1 MNAARNAVTVVH
13 EMGHV
18 GAALL
23 SGRRVQGIRLHT
35 DISGLAIT
43 RSSPRG
49 TGMLLTALAGYPAPG
64 VVGAGSVWAA
74 TPGHTGA
81 ALMLLLAVLVVALLL
96 VRDLWGLL
104 IVLGSLMGAGMVLW
118 RGAGGTFPLD
128 GLVGALRT
136 GHCGLRR
143 DGAADGRRRAA
154 AAPGL
159 TFAP

>member
-23 SGRRVQGIRLHT
+23 SGRRVQGLGLHT

-43 RSSPRG
+43 RGSPRG
-49 TGMLLTALAGYPAPG
+49 TGMLLTTLAGYPAPG

-81 ALMLLLAVLVVALLL
+81 ALMLLLAVLVIALLL
-96 VRDLWGLL
+96 VRNLWGLL
-104 IVLGSLMGAGMVLW
+104 IVLGSLMGAGWCCGAARAGLFPSTVWLGLFVLVTAAYAATALRMV
-118 RGAGGTFPLD
+118 
-128 GLVGALRT
+128 VGAL
-136 GHCGLRR
+136 LPL
-143 DGAADGRRRAA
+143 
-154 AAPGL
+154 PG
-159 TFAP
+159 